1 MSNNSTVPATIARAD
16 FQYLHLITGLFVA
29 CLLIANTIAVKPL
42 QFSFAVLPAG
52 VVIFPLSYIF
62 GDILTE
68 VYGYARTRQVIWAGL
83 CANVLMAFSYWIV
96 VRLPAAAF
104 WPNQT
109 ALAATLGPVPRIVV
123 GSWIGYFAGEF
134 LNSYVLARLKVV
146 TRGRHLWVRLIG
158 STVVGQAVDTLA
170 FTTIAF
176 AGHWPLRS
184 VWVAAA
190 SLYVFKVLYE
200 TAAMPISY
208 VVVKFLKSAEGVDHY
223 DLKTDFS
230 PLRWG
235 I

>member
-1 MSNNSTVPATIARAD
+1 MSNNSAVPAAIVRAD

-29 CLLIANTIAVKPL
+29 SLLIANTIAVKPL
-42 QFSFAVLPAG
+42 QFSFVVLPAG

-83 CANVLMAFSYWIV
+83 CANVLMALSYWIV
-96 VRLPAAAF
+96 IRLPPAAF

-109 ALAATLGPVPRIVV
+109 ALAATLGQVPRIVA

-134 LNSYVLARLKVV
+134 LNSYVLAKLKVV
-146 TRGRHLWVRLIG
+146 TRGRHLWMRVIG
-158 STVVGQAVDTLA
+158 STVVGQAVDTVA

-176 AGHWPLRS
+176 AGRWPLQTM
-184 VWVAAA
+184 WVAAA
-190 SLYVFKVLYE
+190 SLYFFKVAYE
-200 TAAMPISY
+200 TAIIPITY
-208 VVVKFLKSAEGVDHY
+208 IVVKFLKGAERVDHY
-223 DLKTDFS
+223 DLETDFS

-235 I
+235 T